1 MAKAEFDA
9 QGKPQEAEA
18 GDEQSTVRLRPRAG
32 ELGSQVVVT
41 APLAGNDK
49 APVTDVMLAPPGPP
63 ETPAVDGAA
72 STADSGSE
80 TKFGV
85 SHQVGAD
92 RLSSP
97 WPHIPGYEIISRL
110 AGGGQGVVYKACH
123 VALARVVALKVLH
136 SGRTASTD
144 ELTRFRIEA
153 EAIARLQHP
162 HIVQI
167 FDIGEHDGLTYLS
180 LEFVEGGSLHEQLH
194 KHRVAAPKDRAPR
207 DTQPG
212 QPASTVTRPGAQ
224 QAARLQPAAQAAH
237 KPLTPREAARLIET
251 LARAVHSAHLRGILH
266 RDLKPANVLMTTDGV
281 PKITDFGLA
290 KLFDDQSDALS
301 SLAGARISDT
311 LRARFSGTRSDG
323 HSYSQVGTIHYMAPE
338 QVWGTSQARDIGPA
352 ADIYA
357 LGVMLYETLCGT
369 VPLRGNS
376 DRETLEL
383 VWSKPA
389 PSPREK
395 RPDVPADLEAI
406 CLVCLRK
413 DPERRYASAE
423 ALADDLRRFVED
435 RPVEARQIGVLERIA
450 KWSRRR
456 PTVAAL
462 VAVALLGA
470 TLTLGVAGAYHL
482 QLAAAHRRVEANYR
496 LAQSNLRAAR
506 RAVETLLTRSAAD
519 RLGPL
524 AASEPVRRDLLIA
537 ALDFVRQLAAEHPDD
552 VELIRQSGSAQR
564 QVGDIEQLLGN
575 FAAARTAY
583 LASLKQLDAADRANP
598 ETTAELATTYNSLG
612 LLEEYEGHT
621 AAAEAAYRQ
630 SLDLWKSLLKADPQD
645 LVARRGAARSC
656 GNLGLTLV
664 AAGKV
669 TTARDCAEEALQLR
683 SSIAREV
690 PQDAEAL
697 ADLAAATTNLA
708 SALELSG
715 RPADAERRFGEAVGL
730 LDRLP
735 ADRQLHP
742 AVQMARLAT
751 ENNRAVTLNGL
762 KRYAEAEAAARRA
775 VAAGQTLVDS
785 HPDVARYGQALAD
798 AQITLAVSLIALDRR
813 GDAEPVLTAARD
825 RYQKL
830 LAASVDP
837 IVQRL
842 SLAEILALHAAV
854 QVRLDRFT
862 SARET
867 QHALEE
873 SLIEC
878 ESYLESNSGRPDL
891 GSRLAVVYDA
901 QAQLLMERKQPV
913 QAKVYL
919 DEAVRYQ
926 EQACRA
932 TPESARYRGRLQ
944 QHLGALARTL
954 MALGE
959 PAAAAE
965 VANRM
970 AELGPAA
977 GEEAGQV
984 FAQLIPLV
992 SGIKG
997 NPKIDEAQCRQ
1008 RALALLEKSL
1018 AAGDVD
1024 VHRVAAD
1031 PAWRTLAG
1039 DEAFQALL
1047 ATAKATAKPAEQ
1059 TPAAQSPGEPQ

>member
-1 MAKAEFDA
+1 MPKLEFDA
-9 QGKPQEAEA
+9 QGKPLPAEA
-18 GDEQSTVRLRPRAG
+18 AEEQSTVRLRHRTG
-32 ELGSQVVVT
+32 DLGSKAVVT
-41 APLAGNDK
+41 APLAGTDK
-49 APVTDVMLAPPGPP
+49 APATDVMLAPPGSV
-63 ETPAVDGAA
+63 ETPAADGAA

-80 TKFGV
+80 TKLGA

-92 RLSSP
+92 RLASP
-97 WPHIPGYEIISRL
+97 WPRIPGYEILSRL

-136 SGRTASTD
+136 SGRTASPD

-180 LEFVEGGSLHEQLH
+180 LEFVEGGSLHEHLH
-194 KHRVAAPKDRAPR
+194 KHGTATHKNPAPR
-207 DTQPG
+207 DEQSDKP
-212 QPASTVTRPGAQ
+212 SS
-224 QAARLQPAAQAAH
+224 AAPQPAALSAAQSTH
-237 KPLTPREAARLIET
+237 KPLTPRDAARLIET

-266 RDLKPANVLMTTDGV
+266 RDLKPANVLMTTAGV

-290 KLFDDQSDALS
+290 KLFEDQADALS

-311 LRARFSGTRSDG
+311 LRARFSSTRSEG

-389 PSPREK
+389 PSPREN

-413 DPERRYASAE
+413 NPERRYASAE

-435 RPVEARQIGVLERIA
+435 KPVEARRIGPLERLA

-482 QLAAAHRRVEANYR
+482 RLAAAHRRVEENFR
-496 LAQSNLRAAR
+496 QAQINLRSAQDAID
-506 RAVETLLTRSAAD
+506 TLLTRSAAD

-524 AASEPVRRDLLIA
+524 AASEPVRRELLAA
-537 ALDFVRQLAAEHPDD
+537 ALGFCRQLAAEHPDD
-552 VELIRQSGSAQR
+552 ADVARQAGRAQR
-564 QVGDIEQLLGN
+564 QVGDIDQLLGN
-575 FAAARTAY
+575 FGDARVAY
-583 LASLKQLDAADRANP
+583 LAGIKQLGAADRQQPA
-598 ETTAELATTYNSLG
+598 TTQELAAAYNSLG

-630 SLDLWKSLLKADPQD
+630 SLDLWKSLLKANPQD
-645 LVARRGAARSC
+645 LVARRGAATSC
-656 GNLGLTLV
+656 GNLGLSLV
-664 AAGKV
+664 AAGKLSAAGHCADEAHALR
-669 TTARDCAEEALQLR
+669 TA
-683 SSIAREV
+683 IAREV

-697 ADLAAATTNLA
+697 ADQAAATTNLA

-715 RPADAERRFGEAVGL
+715 QAAAAERHFGEAAGL

-742 AVQMARLAT
+742 AVRMARLAT

-762 KRYAEAEAAARRA
+762 KRYVEAEAAARRA
-775 VAAGQTLVDS
+775 VAAGQALVDS
-785 HPDVARYGQALAD
+785 HPDVARYSQALAD

-813 GDAEPVLTAARD
+813 GEAEPVLTAARD

-830 LAASVDP
+830 LSSSADP

-842 SLAEILALHAAV
+842 SLAEILALYAAV

-873 SLIEC
+873 SLAEC
-878 ESYLESNSGRPDL
+878 ESFLESNNARPDL

-901 QAQLLMERKQPV
+901 QAQLLMERKQPA
-913 QAKVYL
+913 QAKAYL

-944 QHLGALARTL
+944 QHLSALARTL

-959 PAAAAE
+959 PAAAGE
-965 VANRM
+965 VAERM
-970 AELGPAA
+970 AKLGPAA
-977 GEEAGQV
+977 GQEAAQV

-997 NPKIDEAQCRQ
+997 DPKIDEDHCRR
-1008 RALALLEKSL
+1008 RALALLEQSL
-1018 AAGDVD
+1018 AAGQVD
-1024 VHRVAAD
+1024 LEKIASD
-1031 PAWRTLAG
+1031 PAWESLAD
-1039 DEAFQALL
+1039 DEAFKELL
-1047 ATAKATAKPAEQ
+1047 GKAKPAEQ
-1059 TPAAQSPGEPQ
+1059 TPAETK

>member
-1 MAKAEFDA
+1 MPKTEFDA
-9 QGKPQEAEA
+9 QGKPLPAEA
-18 GDEQSTVRLRPRAG
+18 VDEQSTVRLRPRAG
-32 ELGSQVVVT
+32 DLGSQAVVT

-49 APVTDVMLAPPGPP
+49 APTTDVMLAPPGSVASP
-63 ETPAVDGAA
+63 TADGAA

-80 TKFGV
+80 TKLGV

-97 WPHIPGYEIISRL
+97 WPRIPGYEIISRL

-136 SGRTASTD
+136 SGRTASPD

-194 KHRVAAPKDRAPR
+194 KHRTAAAKDPAPR
-207 DTQPG
+207 DEPG
-212 QPASTVTRPGAQ
+212 KQSTVAPQ
-224 QAARLQPAAQAAH
+224 LAAQATH
-237 KPLTPREAARLIET
+237 NPLTPRDAARLIET

-266 RDLKPANVLMTTDGV
+266 RDLKPANVLMTPAGV

-290 KLFDDQSDALS
+290 KLFDDGADALS
-301 SLAGARISDT
+301 SLDGARISDT
-311 LRARFSGTRSDG
+311 MRARFSGTRSDG

-389 PSPREK
+389 PSPRDK

-413 DPERRYASAE
+413 DPERRYSSAE

-435 RPVEARQIGVLERIA
+435 KPVEARHTGVLERIT

-482 QLAAAHRRVEANYR
+482 RLAAAHRRVEENYR
-496 LAQSNLRAAR
+496 LAQNNLRAAR

-524 AASEPVRRDLLIA
+524 DASEPVRRDLLIA
-537 ALDFVRQLAAEHPDD
+537 ALDFVRQLAGEHPHD
-552 VELIRQSGSAQR
+552 VDLIRQSGSAQR

-575 FAAARTAY
+575 FGEARTAY
-583 LASLKQLDAADRANP
+583 LASIKQLDAADRANH
-598 ETTAELATTYNSLG
+598 ETKAELATTYNSLG
-612 LLEEYEGHT
+612 LLEEYEGLT

-630 SLDLWKSLLKADPQD
+630 SLDFWQALLKANPRD
-645 LVARRGAARSC
+645 LVARRGAATSC
-656 GNLGLTLV
+656 GNLGLSLM
-664 AAGKV
+664 AAGKLSA
-669 TTARDCAEEALQLR
+669 ARECADEAYQLR
-683 SSIAREV
+683 SAIAREI

-697 ADLAAATTNLA
+697 SDQAAATTNLA

-715 RPADAERRFGEAVGL
+715 HPADAERRFGEAASL
-730 LDRLP
+730 LDRLS

-742 AVQMARLAT
+742 AVRMARLAT

-762 KRYAEAEAAARRA
+762 KRYVEAEAAARRA
-775 VAAGQTLVDS
+775 VAAGQALVDS
-785 HPDVARYGQALAD
+785 HPDVARYSQALAD

-813 GDAEPVLTAARD
+813 SDAEPVLTAARD

-830 LAASVDP
+830 LAASADP

-873 SLIEC
+873 SLVAC
-878 ESYLESNSGRPDL
+878 ESFLESNNDRPDL

-901 QAQLLMERKQPV
+901 QAQLLMERKQPA

-944 QHLGALARTL
+944 QHLGALARAL
-954 MALGE
+954 MAMGE
-959 PAAAAE
+959 PAAAGE
-965 VANRM
+965 VAERM
-970 AELGPAA
+970 STLGPAA
-977 GEEAGQV
+977 GQEAAQV

-997 NPKIDEAQCRQ
+997 DPKIDEAHCRQ
-1008 RALALLEKSL
+1008 RALALLEQSL
-1018 AAGDVD
+1018 AAGQVELE
-1024 VHRVAAD
+1024 RVAAD
-1031 PAWRTLAG
+1031 PAWQSLAG
-1039 DEAFQALL
+1039 DEAFQSLL
-1047 ATAKATAKPAEQ
+1047 SKAKPTEQ
-1059 TPAAQSPGEPQ
+1059 VPAAPR

>member
-1 MAKAEFDA
+1 MAKAEFDP
-9 QGKPQEAEA
+9 QGNPLEATAAE
-18 GDEQSTVRLRPRAG
+18 DQSTVRLRQRAG
-32 ELGSQVVVT
+32 DLGSKAVVT
-41 APLAGNDK
+41 AAIAAIAGIDK
-49 APVTDVMLAPPGPP
+49 APETDVMLAPPGSGG
-63 ETPAVDGAA
+63 TSAAAGAA

-80 TKFGV
+80 TKLGV

-92 RLSSP
+92 RLTSP
-97 WPHIPGYEIISRL
+97 WPRIPGYEIISRL

-194 KHRVAAPKDRAPR
+194 KHRFAAPKDPTPKDSAPR
-207 DTQPG
+207 DTEPVKLANTA
-212 QPASTVTRPGAQ
+212 QPAVTQLAPKQLA
-224 QAARLQPAAQAAH
+224 
-237 KPLTPREAARLIET
+237 PREAARLIET

-357 LGVMLYETLCGT
+357 LGVMLYETLCGA

-413 DPERRYASAE
+413 DPERRYTSAE

-435 RPVEARQIGVLERIA
+435 RPVEARKIGVLERVA

-482 QLAAAHRRVEANYR
+482 RLAAAHRRVEENYR
-496 LAQSNLRAAR
+496 LAQDNLRAAR

-575 FAAARTAY
+575 FGEARTAY
-583 LASLKQLDAADRANP
+583 LASLKQLDAADRANS

-621 AAAEAAYRQ
+621 AAAETAYRQ
-630 SLDLWKSLLKADPQD
+630 SLDLWKSLLKANPQN
-645 LVARRGAARSC
+645 LVARRGAATSC
-656 GNLGLTLV
+656 GNLGLSLV
-664 AAGKV
+664 AAGKLS
-669 TTARDCAEEALQLR
+669 AASQCANEAHQLR
-683 SSIAREV
+683 AEIARQA

-715 RPADAERRFGEAVGL
+715 HAAGAERRFAEATGL

-735 ADRQLHP
+735 ADRQDHP

-762 KRYAEAEAAARRA
+762 KRYADAEAAARRA
-775 VAAGQTLVDS
+775 VAAGQALVDS
-785 HPDVARYGQALAD
+785 HPDVARYSQALAD

-813 GDAEPVLTAARD
+813 GDAEPVLAAARD
-825 RYQKL
+825 CYQKL
-830 LAASVDP
+830 LAASADP
-837 IVQRL
+837 IVPRL

-878 ESYLESNSGRPDL
+878 ESYLESNSARPDL

-901 QAQLLMERKQPV
+901 QAQLLMEQKQPAK
-913 QAKVYL
+913 AKVYL

-932 TPESARYRGRLQ
+932 NPESARYRGRLQ

-959 PAAAAE
+959 PAAAGE

-1018 AAGDVD
+1018 MADDVD
-1024 VHRVAAD
+1024 VARIAAD
-1031 PAWRTLAG
+1031 PAWSTLAG
-1039 DEAFQALL
+1039 DEVFQALL
-1047 ATAKATAKPAEQ
+1047 AKAKAAQAQ
-1059 TPAAQSPGEPQ
+1059 DTPTNE

>member
-1 MAKAEFDA
+1 MPKAEFDP
-9 QGKPQEAEA
+9 QGKPLSVDATE
-18 GDEQSTVRLRPRAG
+18 DQSTVRLRQRAG
-32 ELGSQVVVT
+32 DLGSQAVVT
-41 APLAGNDK
+41 APIAAADK
-49 APVTDVMLAPPGPP
+49 APATDVKLAPQGPV
-63 ETPAVDGAA
+63 ETPAVDAAA

-80 TKFGV
+80 TKLGV
-85 SHQVGAD
+85 SQQVGAE
-92 RLSSP
+92 RLASP
-97 WPHIPGYEIISRL
+97 WPHIPGYEILSRL

-136 SGRTASTD
+136 SGRTASPD

-194 KHRVAAPKDRAPR
+194 KHRTVAPKDPATRHDR
-207 DTQPG
+207 PG
-212 QPASTVTRPGAQ
+212 KQSNAGPQPAP
-224 QAARLQPAAQAAH
+224 QPAAQPTH
-237 KPLTPREAARLIET
+237 KPKSPREAAQLIET
-251 LARAVHSAHLRGILH
+251 LARAVHAAHLRGILH

-369 VPLRGNS
+369 VPLRGSN

-413 DPERRYASAE
+413 DPERRYSSAE

-435 RPVEARQIGVLERIA
+435 KPVEARQIGTLERIA

-462 VAVALLGA
+462 VAVALLGV

-482 QLAAAHRRVEANYR
+482 RLAAAHRRVEENYR
-496 LAQSNLRAAR
+496 QAQINLRAAQN
-506 RAVETLLTRSAAD
+506 AVETLLTRSAAD

-524 AASEPVRRDLLIA
+524 DSSEPVRRDLLIA
-537 ALDFVRQLAAEHPDD
+537 ARDFVRQLAAEHPDD
-552 VELIRQSGSAQR
+552 VDLMRQAGSAQR

-575 FAAARTAY
+575 FSEARTAY
-583 LASLKQLDAADRANP
+583 LSSIKQLDAADRQHP
-598 ETTAELATTYNSLG
+598 ETAAELATTYNSLG
-612 LLEEYEGHT
+612 LLEEFEGQT
-621 AAAEAAYRQ
+621 AAAETAYRQ
-630 SLDLWKSLLKADPQD
+630 SLDLWKSLLKANPQD
-645 LVARRGAARSC
+645 LVARRGAATSC
-656 GNLGLTLV
+656 GNLGLSLV
-664 AAGKV
+664 AAGKL
-669 TTARDCAEEALQLR
+669 TAASACADEAYQLR
-683 SSIAREV
+683 TAIAHDV
-690 PQDAEAL
+690 PQDAESL
-697 ADLAAATTNLA
+697 ADQAAATTNLG

-715 RPADAERRFGEAVGL
+715 HAAGAERRFAEAAGQ

-735 ADRQLHP
+735 ADRQTHP

-751 ENNRAVTLNGL
+751 ENNRAVTLNGM
-762 KRYAEAEAAARRA
+762 KRYVEAEAAARRA
-775 VAAGQTLVDS
+775 VAAGQALVDS
-785 HPDVARYGQALAD
+785 HPDVARYSQALAD
-798 AQITLAVSLIALDRR
+798 AQITLAVSLIAMDRR
-813 GDAEPVLTAARD
+813 SDAEPVLTAARD

-830 LAASVDP
+830 LASSVDP
-837 IVQRL
+837 IVHRL

-873 SLIEC
+873 SLVAC
-878 ESYLESNSGRPDL
+878 ESFLESNSARPDL

-901 QAQLLMERKQPV
+901 QAQLLMERKQPS
-913 QAKVYL
+913 QAKAYL

-926 EQACRA
+926 EQACHA

-944 QHLGALARTL
+944 QHLGALARAL
-954 MALGE
+954 MAMGE
-959 PAAAAE
+959 PAAAGEIAE
-965 VANRM
+965 RIAK
-970 AELGPAA
+970 LGPAA
-977 GEEAGQV
+977 GQEAAQV

-997 NPKIDEAQCRQ
+997 DPKIDEAHCRQ
-1008 RALALLEKSL
+1008 RALALLEASL
-1018 AAGDVD
+1018 AAGDID
-1024 VHRVAAD
+1024 GQIDLDRIAAD
-1031 PAWRTLAG
+1031 PAWKSFVK
-1039 DEAFQALL
+1039 DEAFQSLL
-1047 ATAKATAKPAEQ
+1047 KKAKPTE
-1059 TPAAQSPGEPQ
+1059 PAPPAPH